1 MASAKLDVD
10 ISGLQA
16 NINTAKGIMKGLN
29 AEMKATE
36 AEFKNTGNAEQYLA
50 NKTKTLNSQLN
61 MQKAVA
67 DSAEKALKQMTD
79 SGVDPADASYQRMY
93 ATLMN
98 AQAGMNETQ
107 AALNELGT
115 SAQQAATG
123 ADQLTNSVQG
133 ISKKISLDQVIS
145 GIDKITGGLENA
157 AKKAVKLGED
167 LWNSIMEQAQW
178 ADDTA
183 TMAQMYGIDLD
194 TFQRMQ
200 KLVTNGMDTTVE
212 AVLNSQSKLKKGIG
226 NNTKA
231 TMEALNDLGISLQEW
246 QTVAGQ
252 SGSSLVSRDMID
264 VFWEAGQAI
273 MGMSDAAEQEAKAQA
288 LFGRSW
294 HELVPLFSS
303 FKTAEEYSD
312 ALSKVKV
319 NSEEDVTALAA
330 LNDKV
335 SELKGNFDTLSREV
349 LAQLAPALTD
359 AANALNGL
367 LENVLDYLETPEG
380 QQALQNLQDAVSGLF
395 DDMGKIDPKSVVDSF
410 TSVFTALTNG
420 LQWVVDNKDTVI
432 TALGAIVAG
441 WGALKI
447 TGGALEIYKLIQG
460 ITGLSGAGAATAA
473 AQAGSAAG
481 SSWGSAFAS
490 AVMKAAPWLVGLYT
504 MLNPSAGS
512 DATGDNTL
520 IDENGNVTTEGMM
533 AGLDQ
538 ETATKEHQMAQQQAQ
553 MKQAMLEMTG
563 LTEKQYQ
570 TLQGFW
576 TYYDQIFRNPNP
588 NDTVKDQY
596 QKYSKELTEVF
607 SGQEDVLSAY
617 MKKMKEYKEGGG
629 TGALG
634 FDFFDLNGEG
644 LAEKLAEIVGTVPV
658 EGEVQVPEDTA
669 AQISEA
675 VGTVEINGV
684 VHLTGVDGENI
695 GVTSEIFGDRS
706 NSPVI
711 HKDRRQHANG
721 LAYVPYDGYIAT
733 LHKGEQVVPARE
745 AASRNYSSNLYIES
759 MYMNNNTDA
768 EGLAAAMASAQRR
781 MMAGYGS

>member
-67 DSAEKALKQMTD
+67 DSAEKALQQMRTA
-79 SGVDPADASYQRMY
+79 GVDPADASYQKMY

-98 AQAGMNETQ
+98 AQAGMNEAQ
-107 AALNELGT
+107 ASLNELGQ
-115 SAQQAATG
+115 SAQQAAVG

-167 LWNSIMEQAQW
+167 LWNSIMEQAKW

-212 AVLNSQSKLKKGIG
+212 AILTSQSKLKNGIG
-226 NNTKA
+226 KNTKA

-273 MGMSDAAEQEAKAQA
+273 MSMSEASEQEAKAQA

-294 HELVPLFSS
+294 HELVPLFTQ
-303 FKTAEEYSD
+303 FKTVEEYND

-319 NSEEDVTALAA
+319 NSEEDVNALAE

-335 SELKGNFDTLSREV
+335 SELKGNFDTLSRDV

-367 LENVLDYLETPEG
+367 LEGILDYLETPEG
-380 QQALQNLQDAVSGLF
+380 KQMLESLSDSVSGLF
-395 DDMGKIDPKSVVDSF
+395 DDLGKIDPQSVVENF
-410 TSVFTALTNG
+410 TNVFNTLIGG
-420 LQWVVDNKDTVI
+420 LQWIVDNKDIVI
-432 TALGAIVAG
+432 GALGAIVAG
-441 WGALKI
+441 WGALTIGGSVASIIKLI
-447 TGGALEIYKLIQG
+447 DGLRDLGVIGGGA
-460 ITGLSGAGAATAA
+460 AATDGKVVGGGLATA
-473 AQAGSAAG
+473 ISNGVAYEVC
-481 SSWGSAFAS
+481 SSLWAFAC
-490 AVMKAAPWLVGLYT
+490 ALL
-504 MLNPSAGS
+504 L
-512 DATGDNTL
+512 L
-520 IDENGNVTTEGMM
+520 ICM
-533 AGLDQ
+533 AC
-538 ETATKEHQMAQQQAQ
+538 
-553 MKQAMLEMTG
+553 
-563 LTEKQYQ
+563 
-570 TLQGFW
+570 F
-576 TYYDQIFRNPNP
+576 
-588 NDTVKDQY
+588 
-596 QKYSKELTEVF
+596 
-607 SGQEDVLSAY
+607 LS
-617 MKKMKEYKEGGG
+617 
-629 TGALG
+629 
-634 FDFFDLNGEG
+634 
-644 LAEKLAEIVGTVPV
+644 
-658 EGEVQVPEDTA
+658 
-669 AQISEA
+669 
-675 VGTVEINGV
+675 
-684 VHLTGVDGENI
+684 
-695 GVTSEIFGDRS
+695 FGRS
-706 NSPVI
+706 LLKS
-711 HKDRRQHANG
+711 
-721 LAYVPYDGYIAT
+721 L
-733 LHKGEQVVPARE
+733 
-745 AASRNYSSNLYIES
+745 SR
-759 MYMNNNTDA
+759 
-768 EGLAAAMASAQRR
+768 
-781 MMAGYGS
+781 